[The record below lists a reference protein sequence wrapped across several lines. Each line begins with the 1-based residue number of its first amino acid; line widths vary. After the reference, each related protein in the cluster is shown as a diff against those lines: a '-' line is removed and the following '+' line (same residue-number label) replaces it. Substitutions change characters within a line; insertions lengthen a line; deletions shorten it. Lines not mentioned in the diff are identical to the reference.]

1 MLGHFQFCSL
11 EIFDI
16 QTPIT
21 LFFKA
26 AFSWLEA
33 VIQRRSIKN
42 VFLKVSLNSQ
52 ENTCSR
58 VNSLIIKL
66 QPSGLHKSFSLNFV
80 QSLRTPFSQDTSGG

>member
-42 VFLKVSLNSQ
+42 VFLKISLNVKKTSVLESVSWQ
-52 ENTCSR
+52 NCKPE
-58 VNSLIIKL
+58 
-66 QPSGLHKSFSLNFV
+66 SFCMAMN
-80 QSLRTPFSQDTSGG
+80 